1 MTTDEQ
7 GEMKPG
13 LRLSIGYVLKKLIKI
28 MKGHY
33 VMKDCMK
40 AAEEVDL
47 FNSVLQMNWDY
58 IFFSWSPI
66 FDTIHESCWGNS

>member
-1 MTTDEQ
+1 
-7 GEMKPG
+7 
-13 LRLSIGYVLKKLIKI
+13 

-58 IFFSWSPI
+58 IFFSRLRFLVKSVG
-66 FDTIHESCWGNS
+66 TV